1 MRILIVKTSSLG
13 DLFHA
18 LPAVH
23 LLKTGLNA
31 DIDWVVNSGYVP
43 LVKCFTDVSRVI
55 PFPRNNVHGNLKSF
69 LADLRK
75 EKYDLVVDM
84 QGLMKSALIARTA
97 RSHKRI
103 GPSFHREFAYLF
115 YDHVAAE
122 RNKER
127 HAVDENLDVLRFLN
141 LPIAPVE
148 FPVKFPKSSIIN
160 HQSKILLS
168 PCSRHAA
175 KNWPVERFAAVGK
188 ALHEKNGAM
197 LYISGVPDDAAAC
210 KKLEELLPPGSAH
223 NLCGKTSLVELGG
236 VLQSM
241 DLVITV
247 DSGPMHMAAATGTP
261 TLAIFGPT
269 DPLRVGPFGPQHRV
283 LRNTSVTSYSKD
295 DLQSILGVSAEEAV
309 SAAEEMLKLRAAKN
323 VSIAMLGLVLEP

>member
-1 MRILIVKTSSLG
+1 MRLLIVKTSSLG

-31 DIDWVVNSGYVP
+31 EIDWVVNSGYVS
-43 LVKCFTDVSRVI
+43 LVKCFTDVDRVI
-55 PFPRNNVHGNLKSF
+55 PFPRNSLHTNLKSF
-69 LADLRK
+69 LSDLRK
-75 EKYDLVVDM
+75 DHYDFVVDM
-84 QGLMKSALIARTA
+84 QGLLKSALIARAA

-127 HAVDENLDVLRFLN
+127 HAVDENLDVLRFLE
-141 LPIAPVE
+141 LPDGPVQ
-148 FPVKFPKSSIIN
+148 FPVAFPPPVFTGQTSPLKV
-160 HQSKILLS
+160 LLS

-188 ALHEKNGAM
+188 ALHEKHGAM
-197 LYISGVPDDAAAC
+197 LYISGVPEDADTC
-210 KKLEELLPPGSAH
+210 KKLMELLPPGSAH

-236 VLQSM
+236 VLQAM
-241 DLVITV
+241 ALVITV
-247 DSGPMHMAAATGTP
+247 DSGPMHMAAAAGTP

-269 DPLRVGPFGPQHRV
+269 DPLRVGPYGPQHRV
-283 LRNTSVTSYSKD
+283 LRNTTVTSYSKD
-295 DLQSILGVSAEEAV
+295 DLQSILGVSAEAAIR
-309 SAAEEMLKLRAAKN
+309 AAEEMLKP
-323 VSIAMLGLVLEP
+323 V

>member
-1 MRILIVKTSSLG
+1 VPLEEKPVRILIVKTSSLG

-31 DIDWVVNSGYVP
+31 KIDWVVNSGYVP
-43 LVKCFTDVSRVI
+43 LVKCFTDVDHVI
-55 PFPRNNVHGNLKSF
+55 PFPRSNLLPNIGNF
-69 LADLRK
+69 LSNLRK

-84 QGLMKSALIARTA
+84 QGLMKSALIARAA
-97 RSHKRI
+97 RSYKRI
-103 GPSFHREFAYLF
+103 GPSFHREFAHLF
-115 YDHVAAE
+115 YNHVAAE

-127 HAVDENLDVLRFLN
+127 HAVDENLDILRFLK
-141 LPIAPVE
+141 LPDEPVK
-148 FPVKFPKSSIIN
+148 FPVTFPKSSIIN

-175 KNWPVERFAAVGK
+175 KNWPVERFAAVGNV
-188 ALHEKNGAM
+188 LHEKTGAM
-197 LYISGVPDDAAAC
+197 LYISGVPEDAAAC
-210 KKLEELLPPGSAH
+210 KKLEEMLSPGAAH

-236 VLQSM
+236 VLQAM
-241 DLVITV
+241 ALVITV

-269 DPLRVGPFGPQHRV
+269 DPLRVGPYGLQHRV
-283 LRNTSVTSYSKD
+283 LRNTGVTSYSKD
-295 DLQSILGVSAEEAV
+295 DLQSILGVSVADAV
-309 SAAEEMLKLRAAKN
+309 LAAQEMLEQYRKR
-323 VSIAMLGLVLEP
+323 MLI

>member
-1 MRILIVKTSSLG
+1 MGGNVRILIVKTSSLG

-23 LLKTGLNA
+23 LLKTGLSA
-31 DIDWVVNSGYVP
+31 EIDWVVNGGYVP
-43 LVKCFTDVSRVI
+43 LVKCFTDVDRVI
-55 PFPRNNVHGNLKSF
+55 PFPRNTLHSNLKSF
-69 LADLRK
+69 LSDLRK
-75 EKYDLVVDM
+75 DKYDLVVDL
-84 QGLMKSALIARTA
+84 QGLLKSAFIARAA

-127 HAVDENLDVLRFLN
+127 HAVDENIDVLRFLE
-141 LPIAPVE
+141 LPAEPVQ
-148 FPVKFPKSSIIN
+148 FPVTFPPPAFIGQTSPLKV
-160 HQSKILLS
+160 LLS

-188 ALHEKNGAM
+188 VLHEKTGAM
-197 LYISGVPDDAAAC
+197 LYISGVPEDADTC
-210 KKLEELLPPGSAH
+210 NKLMELLPPGSAH

-236 VLQSM
+236 VLQAM
-241 DLVITV
+241 ALVITV

-261 TLAIFGPT
+261 TLSIFGPT
-269 DPLRVGPFGPQHRV
+269 DPLRVGPYGAQHRA
-283 LRNTSVTSYSKD
+283 LRNTSVTSYSKN
-295 DLQSILGVSAEEAV
+295 DLTSILGVSVEQAV
-309 SAAEEMLKLRAAKN
+309 GAALEMLA
-323 VSIAMLGLVLEP
+323 

>member
-1 MRILIVKTSSLG
+1 MEKSVRILIVKTSSLG

-31 DIDWVVNSGYVP
+31 EIGWVVNSSYVP
-43 LVKCFTDVSRVI
+43 LVKCFTDVDRVI
-55 PFPRNNVHGNLKSF
+55 SFPRNNLHTNLKSF
-69 LADLRK
+69 LSDLRK
-75 EKYDLVVDM
+75 DRYDLVVDM
-84 QGLMKSALIARTA
+84 QGLLKSALIARAA

-103 GPSFHREFAYLF
+103 GPSFYREFAHLF
-115 YDHVAAE
+115 YNHVAAE

-141 LPIAPVE
+141 LPVSPVE
-148 FPVKFPKSSIIN
+148 FPVKFPKSSIEN

-188 ALHEKNGAM
+188 VLHEKNGAM
-197 LYISGVPDDAAAC
+197 LYISGVPEDADTC
-210 KKLEELLPPGSAH
+210 KKLMELLPPGSAH

-236 VLQSM
+236 VLQAM
-241 DLVITV
+241 ALVITV

-269 DPLRVGPFGPQHRV
+269 DPLRVGPFGSRHRV
-283 LRNTSVTSYSKD
+283 LRNTTVASYSKG
-295 DLQSILGVSAEEAV
+295 DLKSILGVSVEEAV
-309 SAAEEMLKLRAAKN
+309 CAAEKMLK
-323 VSIAMLGLVLEP
+323 SE

>member
-31 DIDWVVNSGYVP
+31 EIDWVVNSGYVP
-43 LVKCFTDVSRVI
+43 LVKCFTDVDRVI
-55 PFPRNNVHGNLKSF
+55 PFPRSNVFPNLRNF

-75 EKYDLVVDM
+75 EKYGLVVDM
-84 QGLMKSALIARTA
+84 QGLLKSALIARAA

-127 HAVDENLDVLRFLN
+127 HAVDENLDVLRFLQ
-141 LPIAPVE
+141 LPSGPVQ
-148 FPVKFPKSSIIN
+148 FPVKFPPPVFTGLTSPLKV
-160 HQSKILLS
+160 LLS

-175 KNWPVERFAAVGK
+175 KNWPVGRFAAVGK
-188 ALHEKNGAM
+188 ALYEKHGAM
-197 LYISGVPDDAAAC
+197 LYISGVPEDADTC
-210 KKLEELLPPGSAH
+210 KQLMELLPPGSAH
-223 NLCGKTSLVELGG
+223 NLCGKTSLIELGS
-236 VLQSM
+236 VLQAM

-247 DSGPMHMAAATGTP
+247 DSGPMHMAAAAGTP

-269 DPLRVGPFGPQHRV
+269 DPLRVGPYGPRHRV
-283 LRNTSVTSYSKD
+283 LRNTTVTTYSKD
-295 DLQSILGVSAEEAV
+295 DLQSILGVSAEEAIL
-309 SAAEEMLKLRAAKN
+309 AAEEMLN
-323 VSIAMLGLVLEP
+323 

>member
-31 DIDWVVNSGYVP
+31 EIDWVVNSGYVP
-43 LVKCFTDVSRVI
+43 LVKCFTDVDRVI
-55 PFPRNNVHGNLKSF
+55 PFPRNSLRTNLKSF
-69 LADLRK
+69 LSDLRK
-75 EKYDLVVDM
+75 DKYDLVVDL
-84 QGLMKSALIARTA
+84 QGLLKSALIARAA

-127 HAVDENLDVLRFLN
+127 HAVDENLDVLRFLE
-141 LPIAPVE
+141 LPAAPVQ
-148 FPVKFPKSSIIN
+148 FPVAFPPPEFVGQTSPLKV
-160 HQSKILLS
+160 LLS

-188 ALHEKNGAM
+188 VLHEKNGAM
-197 LYISGVPDDAAAC
+197 LYISGVPEDSEVC
-210 KKLEELLPPGSAH
+210 KKLMELLPPGSAH

-236 VLQSM
+236 VLQAM
-241 DLVITV
+241 ALVITV

-283 LRNTSVTSYSKD
+283 LRNTGVASYSKD
-295 DLQSILGVSAEEAV
+295 DLQSILGVSVEAAI
-309 SAAEEMLKLRAAKN
+309 STAEEMLEQKPEK
-323 VSIAMLGLVLEP
+323 

>member
-1 MRILIVKTSSLG
+1 VRILIVKTSSLG

-31 DIDWVVNSGYVP
+31 KIDWVVNSGYVP
-43 LVKCFTDVSRVI
+43 LVKCFTDVDHVI
-55 PFPRNNVHGNLKSF
+55 PFPRSNLLPNIGNF
-69 LADLRK
+69 LSNLRK

-84 QGLMKSALIARTA
+84 QGLMKSALIARAA
-97 RSHKRI
+97 RSYKRI
-103 GPSFHREFAYLF
+103 GPSFHREFAHLF
-115 YDHVAAE
+115 YNHVAAE

-127 HAVDENLDVLRFLN
+127 HAVDENLDILRFLK
-141 LPIAPVE
+141 LPDEPVV
-148 FPVKFPKSSIIN
+148 FPVKFPPTSVLCPPSSV
-160 HQSKILLS
+160 HILLS

-175 KNWPVERFAAVGK
+175 KNWPVERFAAVGNV
-188 ALHEKNGAM
+188 LHEKTGAM
-197 LYISGVPDDAAAC
+197 LYISGVPEDAAAC
-210 KKLEELLPPGSAH
+210 RKLEEMLSPGAAH

-236 VLQSM
+236 VLQAM

-269 DPLRVGPFGPQHRV
+269 DPLRVGPYGPQHRV
-283 LRNTSVTSYSKD
+283 LRNTGVTSYSKD
-295 DLQSILGVSAEEAV
+295 DLQSILGVSVEEAL
-309 SAAEEMLKLRAAKN
+309 SAAEEMLGLMGKLPA
-323 VSIAMLGLVLEP
+323 P

>member
-31 DIDWVVNSGYVP
+31 KIDWVVNSSYVP
-43 LVKCFTDVSRVI
+43 LVKCFTDVERVI
-55 PFPRNNVHGNLKSF
+55 QFPRNSLHSNLKNF
-69 LADLRK
+69 LSDLRK
-75 EKYDLVVDM
+75 DPYDLVVDL
-84 QGLMKSALIARTA
+84 QGLFKSALIARAA

-103 GPSFHREFAYLF
+103 GPSFHRELAYLF
-115 YDHVAAE
+115 YNHVAAE

-127 HAVDENLDVLRFLN
+127 HAIDENLDVLRFLE
-141 LPIAPVE
+141 LSDEPVQFSVT
-148 FPVKFPKSSIIN
+148 FPQPAFVGQTSPLKV
-160 HQSKILLS
+160 LLS

-188 ALHEKNGAM
+188 VLHEKTGAM
-197 LYISGVPDDAAAC
+197 LYISGVPEDAAAC
-210 KKLEELLPPGSAH
+210 GELMKLLPSGSAH

-236 VLQSM
+236 VLQAM
-241 DLVITV
+241 ALVITV

-269 DPLRVGPFGPQHRV
+269 DPLRVGPYGSQHRT

-295 DLQSILGVSAEEAV
+295 DLKSILGVSVEQAV
-309 SAAEEMLKLRAAKN
+309 STALEMLA
-323 VSIAMLGLVLEP
+323 

>member
-1 MRILIVKTSSLG
+1 VRILIVKTSSLG

-31 DIDWVVNSGYVP
+31 EIDWVVNSGYVP
-43 LVKCFTDVSRVI
+43 LAKCFTDVDRVI
-55 PFPRNNVHGNLKSF
+55 PFPRNSLRANLGSF
-69 LADLRK
+69 LSDLRK
-75 EKYDLVVDM
+75 DRYDLVVDM
-84 QGLMKSALIARTA
+84 QGLLKSALIARAA

-127 HAVDENLDVLRFLN
+127 HAVDENLDVLRFLE
-141 LPIAPVE
+141 LPTEPVN
-148 FPVKFPKSSIIN
+148 FPVAFPPPVFTGQTSPLKV
-160 HQSKILLS
+160 LLS

-197 LYISGVPDDAAAC
+197 LYISGVPEDADTC
-210 KKLEELLPPGSAH
+210 KKLMELLPPGSAH
-223 NLCGKTSLVELGG
+223 NLCGKTSLVDLGG
-236 VLQSM
+236 VLQAM
-241 DLVITV
+241 ALVITV
-247 DSGPMHMAAATGTP
+247 DSGPMHMAAAAGTP

-269 DPLRVGPFGPQHRV
+269 DPLRVGPYGPQHRI
-283 LRNTSVTSYSKD
+283 LRKTSVTSYSKD
-295 DLQSILGVSAEEAV
+295 DLQSILGVSAEDAI
-309 SAAEEMLKLRAAKN
+309 SAAEEMLEQSGR
-323 VSIAMLGLVLEP
+323 